1 MNLSKAFIQGAK
13 IISGKTSFVLKKKAP
28 DLFIFGGMG
37 FVATSMVMTGFGTV
51 KAVEA
56 KKDFDEEKEKIESEN
71 IPVEEKAKKLT
82 KAGRTC
88 AWKMF
93 KAFAPAVTFM
103 VAGQT
108 CIFVGRGMWKKR
120 YAGASLLAAAYNET
134 LEKYRERWREKVG
147 EEEEREV
154 FEDVQKTVVYEDN
167 GKGKTKKTE
176 VKTPAGS
183 GHPLEFIFDERNLK
197 YKKYAG
203 NNYYVLMQIRRQC
216 NNILNVKGYL
226 MLSEVLELLGM
237 PVPSYAFLVGWIKD
251 PQNREKILFGMEG
264 DDELRYATNQVILLK
279 FNCDGNIIDQ
289 ITAIEEEQYGYRCD
303 IA

>member
-1 MNLSKAFIQGAK
+1 MSLSKAFIKGAQ
-13 IISGKTSFVLKKKAP
+13 IISGRASFIIKKKAP
-28 DLFIFGGMG
+28 DIFIFGGMG
-37 FVATSMVMTGFGTV
+37 LVGTSMIMTGFGTV

-56 KKDFDEEKEKIESEN
+56 KNNFVEEKAEIESEN
-71 IPVEEKAKKLT
+71 IPVEEKAKKLS
-82 KAGRTC
+82 KAGHKC
-88 AWKMF
+88 AWRIF

-103 VAGQT
+103 IVGQT
-108 CIFVGRGMWKKR
+108 CVFVGRCKWKGR
-120 YAGASLLAAAYNET
+120 YAAASILAAGYNET

-154 FEDVQKTVVYEDN
+154 FEDVQKSIVYEDN

-203 NNYYVLMQIRRQC
+203 NNYYVLMQVRRQC
-216 NNILNVKGYL
+216 NNILNIKGYM

-237 PVPSYAFLVGWIKD
+237 PVPSYAFLVGWVKD
-251 PQNREKILFGMEG
+251 PRNREKILFGMEA
-264 DDELRYATNQVILLK
+264 DDELKFASNQAVLLK
-279 FNCDGNIIDQ
+279 FNCDGNIINQ
-289 ITAIEEEQYGYRCD
+289 ITAIEDEQYGYRCD